1 MSDTHS
7 GQNFANHSRVVA
19 PYHFIAGPIL
29 LLNAVYG
36 FYSVI
41 TLGSLH
47 SIMNALVAV
56 ALIIVFLFARLFAL
70 GAQDR
75 VIRLEMRLRMKELL
89 PADMQSRLTDFTPS
103 QMVALRFASDAEL
116 PALARKVLDD
126 NMTNSTSIKKE
137 IEDWQGD
144 YYRV

>member
-1 MSDTHS
+1 MPDRHS
-7 GQNFANHSRVVA
+7 GQNFANHGRFVT

-29 LLNAVYG
+29 LLNALWA

-41 TLGSLH
+41 GLWTFQ
-47 SIMNALVAV
+47 SIVNALVSV

-89 PADMQSRLTDFTPS
+89 PEDLQKRINDFTPT

-116 PALARKVLDD
+116 QTLARKVLDE
-126 NMTNSTSIKKE
+126 NMTSATPIKKE
-137 IEDWQGD
+137 IKDWQGD